1 MSNKKPRILP
11 VKDKNEKF
19 ITKKEITF
27 NIPFRLSLIAKSGV
41 GKTNL
46 IINLFL
52 QDDKHFYKD
61 DFEGDNMYIFS
72 PSIKTDHK
80 LKILIEQKDIPPS
93 NLFMSLDMEIL
104 DAVYE
109 LIKEDYQEAI
119 AGKEKPK
126 NTVIIIDDCMDSL
139 KNGGKNNVLDKIAA
153 NARHQNC
160 SFIVTSQYYTKIP
173 PCVRANCNGLVIFE
187 TSDKILET
195 ICEEHS
201 YCNHKTFKKKFREIT
216 EDDKHSFLMINYTN
230 KKKERYIDDK
240 FNIVDF
246 SKTE

>member
-1 MSNKKPRILP
+1 MTNKPKILR
-11 VKDKNEKF
+11 VRDKNEAYG
-19 ITKKEITF
+19 TKKNITF

-46 IINLFL
+46 IVNFFL
-52 QDDKHFYKD
+52 QDDNHFYKN
-61 DFEGDNMYIFS
+61 DFEGENIYIFS
-72 PSIKTDHK
+72 PSLKTDHK

-93 NLFMSLDMEIL
+93 NLFMGLDMDIL

-119 AGKEKPK
+119 KEKEKPK
-126 NTVIIIDDCMDSL
+126 NTVIIIDDCMDML
-139 KNGGKNNVLDKIAA
+139 KNGGKKNVLDKIAA

-160 SFIVTSQYYTKIP
+160 SFIITSQYYTKIP
-173 PCVRANCNGLVIFE
+173 PCVRSNCNGMIIFE

-195 ICEEHS
+195 ICEEHA
-201 YCNHKTFKKKFREIT
+201 YCSHKKFKKKFREIT
-216 EDDKHSFLMINYTN
+216 NESKHSFLMINYTN
-230 KKKERYIDDK
+230 KKKDRYIDDN

-246 SKTE
+246 SEPE